1 MPHCTFKTNDVPEA
15 LAIALITSLAHRP
28 SAPLNT
34 GANPALTITR
44 VPKLQRPKID
54 IAVTIEEWN
63 VFTRRWGPDRLRDRR
78 RLGTLPAL
86 AVHRNL
92 TLGTACSRPIP
103 TRPLK
108 LYPTYS
114 LPCARSLTV
123 IPVAPCVLRTELL
136 QLRQARD
143 CQIARPAL
151 VSGPPVRKLLRHYG
165 GETRHVIWKLNF
177 ARESG
182 NCVVVRSCGLDRV
195 CRLSVDHRNFTW
207 IDVDEF
213 FKCRR
218 EYRILKYEHYVHF
231 TCAEYNALIIETFT
245 FLDTGNIYKKRS

>member
-1 MPHCTFKTNDVPEA
+1 MERLHEA
-15 LAIALITSLAHRP
+15 LGAGQAQGSATPRHPTSSC
-28 SAPLNT
+28 SAP
-34 GANPALTITR
+34 
-44 VPKLQRPKID
+44 D
-54 IAVTIEEWN
+54 
-63 VFTRRWGPDRLRDRR
+63 
-78 RLGTLPAL
+78 
-86 AVHRNL
+86 L

-151 VSGPPVRKLLRHYG
+151 VSGAPVRKLLRYYG

>member
-1 MPHCTFKTNDVPEA
+1 MERLHEA
-15 LAIALITSLAHRP
+15 LGAGQAQG
-28 SAPLNT
+28 SATPRL
-34 GANPALTITR
+34 PA
-44 VPKLQRPKID
+44 
-54 IAVTIEEWN
+54 
-63 VFTRRWGPDRLRDRR
+63 
-78 RLGTLPAL
+78 LPAL
-86 AVHRNL
+86 AVHRTWPWGQLAQGQSQRGHWNS
-92 TLGTACSRPIP
+92 TPP
-103 TRPLK
+103 TRCHAL
-108 LYPTYS
+108 T
-114 LPCARSLTV
+114 LTV

-151 VSGPPVRKLLRHYG
+151 VSGAPVRKLLRHYG

>member
-1 MPHCTFKTNDVPEA
+1 MSSRGAGGRTGSGIGDA
-15 LAIALITSLAHRP
+15 
-28 SAPLNT
+28 SAPYQLLQCT
-34 GANPALTITR
+34 GPELGDSLLKANPNLAT
-44 VPKLQRPKID
+44 
-54 IAVTIEEWN
+54 E
-63 VFTRRWGPDRLRDRR
+63 
-78 RLGTLPAL
+78 TLPHLL
-86 AVHRNL
+86 A
-92 TLGTACSRPIP
+92 AM
-103 TRPLK
+103 
-108 LYPTYS
+108 
-114 LPCARSLTV
+114 RSLTV

-165 GETRHVIWKLNF
+165 GETHHVIWKLNF

-231 TCAEYNALIIETFT
+231 TCAEYSALIIETFT

>member
-1 MPHCTFKTNDVPEA
+1 M
-15 LAIALITSLAHRP
+15 
-28 SAPLNT
+28 
-34 GANPALTITR
+34 
-44 VPKLQRPKID
+44 
-54 IAVTIEEWN
+54 
-63 VFTRRWGPDRLRDRR
+63 
-78 RLGTLPAL
+78 
-86 AVHRNL
+86 
-92 TLGTACSRPIP
+92 
-103 TRPLK
+103 
-108 LYPTYS
+108 
-114 LPCARSLTV
+114 RSLTV

-231 TCAEYNALIIETFT
+231 TCAEYNALNIETFT
-245 FLDTGNIYKKRS
+245 FLDTGNIYKKRSSYRHHHIRRLNQLPYLITFIDWNRSSTLIRNSTFERGLTWHKFFGKSNSYLSFWKVINRLVPRLKNQL

>member
-1 MPHCTFKTNDVPEA
+1 MNLKKWRTFHSFQEWELGEKIAKHTARTARRQLEWRHLLFGEYLGSWTNP
-15 LAIALITSLAHRP
+15 
-28 SAPLNT
+28 
-34 GANPALTITR
+34 
-44 VPKLQRPKID
+44 
-54 IAVTIEEWN
+54 N
-63 VFTRRWGPDRLRDRR
+63 VHYRRW
-78 RLGTLPAL
+78 
-86 AVHRNL
+86 
-92 TLGTACSRPIP
+92 
-103 TRPLK
+103 
-108 LYPTYS
+108 
-114 LPCARSLTV
+114 
-123 IPVAPCVLRTELL
+123 TELL

-151 VSGPPVRKLLRHYG
+151 VSGAPVRKLLRHYG

-195 CRLSVDHRNFTW
+195 CRLSADHRNFTW

-231 TCAEYNALIIETFT
+231 TCAEYNALIIDTFT
-245 FLDTGNIYKKRS
+245 FLDTGNICKKRS